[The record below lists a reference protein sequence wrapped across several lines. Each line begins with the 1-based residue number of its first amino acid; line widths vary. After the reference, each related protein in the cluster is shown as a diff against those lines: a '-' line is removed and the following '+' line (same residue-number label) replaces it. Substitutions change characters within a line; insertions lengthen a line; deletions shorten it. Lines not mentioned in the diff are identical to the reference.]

1 MQSITTAIIAN
12 IAAAAVRHSWAI
24 QDAAARRQARGERME
39 AWANRLAARWGV
51 VEPVLSTVTSEALR

>member
-1 MQSITTAIIAN
+1 MNRVTTAIIAT
-12 IAAAAVRHSWAI
+12 IAAAAVRQSWAI